1 MGNANRYI
9 PVSDIDRKAM
19 LREIGVDS
27 IDDLFASIPENLR
40 LKQDVDVPGPLAE
53 IDLVTAMTRYAAE
66 NRGFD
71 AGNRFLGG
79 GAYLHFSPAVVDHLI
94 SRTEFYSSYTPY
106 QPEISQGTLQAI
118 FEYQT
123 MICQLTDL
131 DISNASMYDGAS
143 ALAEGILMAERA
155 GRRGR
160 VVMSDRLHPEYERVV
175 RTYLENLDVEIATFE
190 HREDGT
196 ADPVSARRALEKP
209 ASALVVQQPNFFG
222 CIEDVETLAGAAKSA
237 GAHLIVA
244 VTEAVSLG
252 MLRGPGRQGAD
263 IVLGEAQTFGVP
275 LSYGGPYLGFMAARQ
290 MFLRNMPGRLIGE
303 SHDVDGRRGYV
314 LTLSTREQH
323 IRREKA
329 TSNICTNE
337 GLCAL
342 TAAIHMA
349 VLGKSGL
356 MEVARQCHAKADY
369 ARRKI
374 AAQKGCSIPYAAP
387 VFNEFVV
394 RLQSPAAEVA
404 RRLAD
409 DGIEAGIPL
418 ARYFPGQERD
428 LLVCVTEMNPRSAID
443 RLVEALGRQS

>member
-1 MGNANRYI
+1 MYFWDNQN
-9 PVSDIDRKAM
+9 VSR
-19 LREIGVDS
+19 
-27 IDDLFASIPENLR
+27 
-40 LKQDVDVPGPLAE
+40 
-53 IDLVTAMTRYAAE
+53 
-66 NRGFD
+66 
-71 AGNRFLGG
+71 
-79 GAYLHFSPAVVDHLI
+79 
-94 SRTEFYSSYTPY
+94 
-106 QPEISQGTLQAI
+106 
-118 FEYQT
+118 
-123 MICQLTDL
+123 
-131 DISNASMYDGAS
+131 
-143 ALAEGILMAERA
+143 
-155 GRRGR
+155 
-160 VVMSDRLHPEYERVV
+160 
-175 RTYLENLDVEIATFE
+175 
-190 HREDGT
+190 
-196 ADPVSARRALEKP
+196 
-209 ASALVVQQPNFFG
+209 
-222 CIEDVETLAGAAKSA
+222 
-237 GAHLIVA
+237 
-244 VTEAVSLG
+244 
-252 MLRGPGRQGAD
+252 RQGAD
-263 IVLGEAQTFGVP
+263 IVLGEAQSFGVP
-275 LSYGGPYLGFMAARQ
+275 VSYGGPYLGFMAARQ
-290 MFLRNMPGRLIGE
+290 TFLRNMPGRLVGE

-443 RLVEALGRQS
+443 RLVEALGRQG